1 MPACQLTLSITDK
14 QYQQDEIV
22 TLSKVLKK
30 KKKRKI
36 MPGNI
41 FHSTETQFLT
51 YLISVSDGQSWRVK
65 HLYKNQSISNSSE
78 HTVTA
83 S

>member
-1 MPACQLTLSITDK
+1 
-14 QYQQDEIV
+14 
-22 TLSKVLKK
+22 
-30 KKKRKI
+30 
-36 MPGNI
+36 MPGNV

-65 HLYKNQSISNSSE
+65 HLCKNQSISNSSE

-83 S
+83 SWQETLLLNTCGSFQDYKMTF